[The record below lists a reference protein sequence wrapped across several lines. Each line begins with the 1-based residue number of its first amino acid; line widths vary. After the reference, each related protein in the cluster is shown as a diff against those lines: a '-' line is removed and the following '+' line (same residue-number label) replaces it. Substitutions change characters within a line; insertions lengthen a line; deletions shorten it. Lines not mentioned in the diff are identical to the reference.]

1 LRAAIDV
8 LIVGGGLAGS
18 LAAWRLATAR
28 PALNVL
34 LLERGSTLGGNHT
47 WSFHDTDIPAAARQ
61 WLEPLI
67 AARWPAHEVRFPG
80 TARVLSGGYASI
92 TSDRF
97 HDVISAALGDRV
109 RFNCDVASV
118 SNDIVTLADGDTIRA
133 EVVIDARG
141 GSVATS
147 IPCGWQTFLGQEL
160 ILEGDHG
167 VRLPILMDATVPQ
180 DGGFRFVYVL
190 PWTSRRLLVED
201 TLYADVPAIDA
212 DDRRNRIA
220 KYAIERG
227 WTVQQVRREE
237 HGALPIPLSGD
248 IEDVWGDDTIRI
260 GVRSGLFHPTTGYSL
275 ADAVATALL
284 LSEMPLD
291 HPIDVLLTLKDLA
304 FQRWSAR
311 AFFRLLNR
319 MLFIAAAPESR
330 VNVLEQFYRRPE
342 PLIARFYAAQL
353 SGLDRWRLLAGR
365 PPVPLGKALAQLRPV
380 LS

>member
-201 TLYADVPAIDA
+201 TLYADAPAIDA

>member
-1 LRAAIDV
+1 MRAAIDV

-190 PWTSRRLLVED
+190 PWTARRLLVED
-201 TLYADVPAIDA
+201 TLYADAPAIDA

-220 KYAIERG
+220 KYALERG
-227 WTVQQVRREE
+227 WTVQQVSREE

-248 IEDVWGDDTIRI
+248 IEDMWGDDSIRI

-275 ADAVATALL
+275 ADAVATAWL
-284 LSEMPLD
+284 LSELPLE
-291 HPIDVLLTLKDLA
+291 HPSDVLLALKDLA
-304 FQRWSAR
+304 FERWSAR

-319 MLFIAAAPESR
+319 ILFIAAAPESR

-353 SGLDRWRLLAGR
+353 SGFDRWRLLAGR

>member
-1 LRAAIDV
+1 MRAAIDV

>member
-291 HPIDVLLTLKDLA
+291 HPIDVLLALKDLA